1 MTYKTDNINW
11 RVDRNKRTKYDPGSI
26 RPAPPPTAME
36 RKQSRFTEI
45 EQTMK
50 YKSVVLTKK
59 GPPEVLQI
67 IEKDLRPPQAGE
79 ALIRVLAT
87 GVGRTDIVMRYGYYP
102 FAPKIPFTPGYE
114 IVGVVEAV
122 GENVTRVEVGD
133 RVAALT
139 VYGGYAEYIYLNE
152 DDLVK
157 VSEALDPAQAAALIL
172 NYGTAYQM
180 LHRLAGVKSGDRV
193 LITGAS
199 GGVGTALLQL
209 GKLANLT
216 MYGTASGNKQA
227 VLTEYGAIP
236 IDYQSQNFVDVI
248 RKRETDG
255 VDYVFDGI
263 GGMNIQPG
271 FQILRRGGQFVEYG
285 YSGIFQFLID
295 NLRLQIF
302 DWLPNG
308 KSGDLFGITAIY
320 RNDKGS
326 IIEDLRMLFSL
337 LEAAKANELLESG
350 EVIGKIV
357 LLAPDL
363 M

>member
-1 MTYKTDNINW
+1 
-11 RVDRNKRTKYDPGSI
+11 
-26 RPAPPPTAME
+26 
-36 RKQSRFTEI
+36 
-45 EQTMK
+45 MK

-102 FAPKIPFTPGYE
+102 FAPKIPFIPGYE

-122 GENVTRVEVGD
+122 GENVTRVEVGG

-139 VYGGYAEYIYLNE
+139 VYGGYAEYIYLNK

-157 VSEALDPAQAAALIL
+157 VSEALDPSQVAALIL

-180 LHRLAGVKSGDRV
+180 LHRLARVKSGDQI

-216 MYGTASGNKQA
+216 MYGTASGKKQH
-227 VLTEYGAIP
+227 VLVEHGAFP

-248 RKRETDG
+248 RKMEPNG
-255 VDYVFDGI
+255 IDYVFDGV

-295 NLRLQIF
+295 NLRLQF
-302 DWLPNG
+302 LNWLPND
-308 KSGDLFGITAIY
+308 KSGDFYGITATY
-320 RNDKGS
+320 RKDKGS
-326 IIEDLRMLFSL
+326 ITEDLLMLFSL
-337 LEAAKANELLESG
+337 LKEGKINPIIYQKYPILDAAKANELLESR

>member
-1 MTYKTDNINW
+1 
-11 RVDRNKRTKYDPGSI
+11 
-26 RPAPPPTAME
+26 
-36 RKQSRFTEI
+36 
-45 EQTMK
+45 MK

-102 FAPKIPFTPGYE
+102 FAPKTPFVPGYE

-139 VYGGYAEYIYLNE
+139 VHGGYAEYIYLNK

-157 VSEALDPAQAAALIL
+157 VSEALDPSQAAALIL
-172 NYGTAYQM
+172 NYGTAYQI
-180 LHRLAGVKSGDRV
+180 LHRLARVKSGDQI

-216 MYGTASGNKQA
+216 MYGTASEK
-227 VLTEYGAIP
+227 
-236 IDYQSQNFVDVI
+236 
-248 RKRETDG
+248 K
-255 VDYVFDGI
+255 
-263 GGMNIQPG
+263 NIC
-271 FQILRRGGQFVEYG
+271 
-285 YSGIFQFLID
+285 
-295 NLRLQIF
+295 
-302 DWLPNG
+302 
-308 KSGDLFGITAIY
+308 
-320 RNDKGS
+320 
-326 IIEDLRMLFSL
+326 
-337 LEAAKANELLESG
+337 
-350 EVIGKIV
+350 
-357 LLAPDL
+357 
-363 M
+363 

>member
-1 MTYKTDNINW
+1 
-11 RVDRNKRTKYDPGSI
+11 
-26 RPAPPPTAME
+26 
-36 RKQSRFTEI
+36 
-45 EQTMK
+45 MK

-102 FAPKIPFTPGYE
+102 FAPKTPFVPGYE

-139 VYGGYAEYIYLNE
+139 VHGGYAEYIYLNK

-157 VSEALDPAQAAALIL
+157 VSEALDPSQAAALIL
-172 NYGTAYQM
+172 NYGTAYQI
-180 LHRLAGVKSGDRV
+180 LHRLARVKSGDQI

-216 MYGTASGNKQA
+216 MYGTASEKKQHML
-227 VLTEYGAIP
+227 VEHGAFP

-248 RKRETDG
+248 RMMEPNGIDYVIDG
-255 VDYVFDGI
+255 V

-271 FQILRRGGQFVEYG
+271 FQVLRRGGQFVEYG

-295 NLRLQIF
+295 NLRLQF
-302 DWLPNG
+302 LNWLPNG
-308 KSGDLFGITAIY
+308 KSGEFYGITATY
-320 RNDKGS
+320 RKDKGS
-326 IIEDLRMLFSL
+326 ITEDLLMLFSL
-337 LEAAKANELLESG
+337 LKEGKINPIIYQKYPILDAAKANELLESG

>member
-1 MTYKTDNINW
+1 
-11 RVDRNKRTKYDPGSI
+11 
-26 RPAPPPTAME
+26 
-36 RKQSRFTEI
+36 
-45 EQTMK
+45 MK

-102 FAPKIPFTPGYE
+102 FAPKTPFVPGYE

-139 VYGGYAEYIYLNE
+139 VHGGYAEYIYLNK

-157 VSEALDPAQAAALIL
+157 VSEALDPSQAAALIL
-172 NYGTAYQM
+172 NYGTAYQI
-180 LHRLAGVKSGDRV
+180 LHRLARVKSGDQI

-216 MYGTASGNKQA
+216 MYGTASEKKQHML
-227 VLTEYGAIP
+227 VERGAFP

-248 RKRETDG
+248 RMMEPNGINYVIDG
-255 VDYVFDGI
+255 V

-271 FQILRRGGQFVEYG
+271 FQVLRRGGQFVEYG

-295 NLRLQIF
+295 NLRLQF
-302 DWLPNG
+302 LNWLPNG
-308 KSGDLFGITAIY
+308 KSGEFYGITATY
-320 RNDKGS
+320 RKDKGS
-326 IIEDLRMLFSL
+326 ITEDLLMLFSL
-337 LEAAKANELLESG
+337 LKEGKINPIIYQKYPILDAAKANELLESG

>member
-1 MTYKTDNINW
+1 
-11 RVDRNKRTKYDPGSI
+11 
-26 RPAPPPTAME
+26 
-36 RKQSRFTEI
+36 
-45 EQTMK
+45 MK

-59 GPPEVLQI
+59 GPPEVLHI

-102 FAPKIPFTPGYE
+102 FAPKTPFIPGYE

-122 GENVTRVEVGD
+122 GENVNRVEVGD

-139 VYGGYAEYIYLNE
+139 VYGGYAEYIYLNK
-152 DDLVK
+152 DDFVK
-157 VSEALDPAQAAALIL
+157 VSEALDPSQAAALIL

-180 LHRLAGVKSGDRV
+180 LHRLARVKSGDQI

-209 GKLANLT
+209 GKLGNLT
-216 MYGTASGNKQA
+216 MYGTASGKKQH
-227 VLTEYGAIP
+227 VLIEYGAFP

-248 RKRETDG
+248 RKMEPNGIDF
-255 VDYVFDGI
+255 VFDGV

-295 NLRLQIF
+295 NLRLQF
-302 DWLPNG
+302 LNWLPNG
-308 KSGDLFGITAIY
+308 KSGDFYGITATY
-320 RNDKGS
+320 RKDKGS
-326 IIEDLRMLFSL
+326 ITEDLLILFSL
-337 LEAAKANELLESG
+337 LKEGKINPIIYQIYPILDAAKANELLESG

>member
-1 MTYKTDNINW
+1 
-11 RVDRNKRTKYDPGSI
+11 
-26 RPAPPPTAME
+26 
-36 RKQSRFTEI
+36 
-45 EQTMK
+45 MK
-50 YKSVVLTKK
+50 YKSVVITEK
-59 GPPEVLQI
+59 GPPEVLQL
-67 IEKDLRPPQAGE
+67 IEMHLHQPQAGE

-87 GVGRTDIVMRYGYYP
+87 GIGRTDIVMRYGYYP
-102 FAPKIPFTPGYE
+102 FAPKIPFIPGYE
-114 IVGVVEAV
+114 IVGVVEVV

-157 VSEALDPAQAAALIL
+157 VPAALDPAQAAALIL

-209 GKLANLT
+209 GKLAKLT
-216 MYGTASGNKQA
+216 MYGTASWKKQD
-227 VLTEYGAIP
+227 VLVEHGAIP

-248 RKRETDG
+248 RKSEPNG
-255 VDYVFDGI
+255 IDYVFDGV

-285 YSGIFQFLID
+285 YSGIFQFLND
-295 NLRLQIF
+295 NLRLQF
-302 DWLPNG
+302 LNWLPNG
-308 KSGDLFGITAIY
+308 KSGDFYGITTTY
-320 RNDKGS
+320 RKDKGS
-326 IIEDLRMLFSL
+326 IIEDLLMLFSL
-337 LEAAKANELLESG
+337 LEEGKLNPIIYQKYPILDAAKANQILESG

-357 LLAPDL
+357 LLAPEL
-363 M
+363 I

>member
-1 MTYKTDNINW
+1 
-11 RVDRNKRTKYDPGSI
+11 
-26 RPAPPPTAME
+26 
-36 RKQSRFTEI
+36 
-45 EQTMK
+45 MK

-102 FAPKIPFTPGYE
+102 FAPKIPFIPGYE

-139 VYGGYAEYIYLNE
+139 VYGGYAEYIYLNKE
-152 DDLVK
+152 DLVK
-157 VSEALDPAQAAALIL
+157 VSEALDPSQAAALIL
-172 NYGTAYQM
+172 NYGTAYQI
-180 LHRLAGVKSGDRV
+180 LHRLARVKSGDQI

-216 MYGTASGNKQA
+216 MYGTASGKKQH
-227 VLTEYGAIP
+227 VLVEHGAFP

-248 RKRETDG
+248 RKMEPNG
-255 VDYVFDGI
+255 IDYVFDRV

-295 NLRLQIF
+295 NLRLQF
-302 DWLPNG
+302 LNWLPNG
-308 KSGDLFGITAIY
+308 KSGDFYGITATY
-320 RNDKGS
+320 RKDKGS
-326 IIEDLRMLFSL
+326 ITEDLLMLFSL
-337 LEAAKANELLESG
+337 LKEGKINPIIYQKYPILDAAKANELLESG

>member
-1 MTYKTDNINW
+1 M
-11 RVDRNKRTKYDPGSI
+11 
-26 RPAPPPTAME
+26 
-36 RKQSRFTEI
+36 
-45 EQTMK
+45 
-50 YKSVVLTKK
+50 LTKK

-102 FAPKIPFTPGYE
+102 FAPKIPFIPGYE
-114 IVGVVEAV
+114 IVGVVEEV
-122 GENVTRVEVGD
+122 GENAPRVDVGN

-157 VSEALDPAQAAALIL
+157 VPAALDPAQAAALIL
-172 NYGTAYQM
+172 NYGTAYQI
-180 LHRLAGVKSGDRV
+180 LHRLARVKSGDRV

-209 GKLANLT
+209 GKLTNLT
-216 MYGTASGNKQA
+216 MYGTASGKKQG
-227 VLTEYGAIP
+227 VVVEHGAIP

-248 RKRETDG
+248 RKSEPNG
-255 VDYVFDGI
+255 IDYVFDGV

-271 FQILRRGGQFVEYG
+271 FQILRRGGHFVEYG

-295 NLRLQIF
+295 NLRLQF
-302 DWLPNG
+302 LNWLPNG
-308 KSGDLFGITAIY
+308 KSGDFYGITATY
-320 RNDKGS
+320 RKDKGS
-326 IIEDLRMLFSL
+326 ITEDPLLLFSM
-337 LEAAKANELLESG
+337 LEEGKLNPIIYQKYPILDAAKANQLLESG

>member
-1 MTYKTDNINW
+1 
-11 RVDRNKRTKYDPGSI
+11 
-26 RPAPPPTAME
+26 
-36 RKQSRFTEI
+36 
-45 EQTMK
+45 MK
-50 YKSVVLTKK
+50 YKSVVITKK
-59 GPPEVLQI
+59 GTPDVLQL
-67 IEKDLRPPQAGE
+67 IEMLLRQPQAGE
-79 ALIRVLAT
+79 VLIRVLAT

-102 FAPKIPFTPGYE
+102 FAPKMPFVPGYE

-122 GENVTRVEVGD
+122 GENVTQVEVGD

-139 VYGGYAEYIYLNE
+139 VYGGYAEYIYLNR
-152 DDLVK
+152 DDFVK
-157 VSEALDPAQAAALIL
+157 VSEVLDPSQVAALIL

-180 LHRLAGVKSGDRV
+180 LHRLARVKSGDQI

-216 MYGTASGNKQA
+216 MYGTASGEKQH
-227 VLTEYGAIP
+227 VLVEHGAFP
-236 IDYQSQNFVDVI
+236 IDYQSQNFIDVI
-248 RKRETDG
+248 RRIEPNG
-255 VDYVFDGI
+255 IDYVFDGV

-271 FQILRRGGQFVEYG
+271 FQILRRGGKFVEYG

-295 NLRLQIF
+295 NLRLQF
-302 DWLPNG
+302 LNWLPND
-308 KSGDLFGITAIY
+308 KSGDFYGITAAY
-320 RNDKGS
+320 RKNKGY
-326 IIEDLRMLFSL
+326 ITEDLLMLISL
-337 LEAAKANELLESG
+337 LKEGKIDPIIYQKYPILDAAKANELLESG

>member
-1 MTYKTDNINW
+1 
-11 RVDRNKRTKYDPGSI
+11 
-26 RPAPPPTAME
+26 
-36 RKQSRFTEI
+36 
-45 EQTMK
+45 MK
-50 YKSVVLTKK
+50 YKSVVITKK
-59 GPPEVLQI
+59 GTPDVLQV
-67 IEKDLRPPQAGE
+67 IEMHLRRPQAGE
-79 ALIRVLAT
+79 VLIRVLAT
-87 GVGRTDIVMRYGYYP
+87 GVGHTDIVMRYGYYP

-122 GENVTRVEVGD
+122 GENVNRVDIGD

-139 VYGGYAEYIYLNE
+139 VYGGYAEYIFLNE

-157 VSEALDPAQAAALIL
+157 VPAALDPAQVAALIL

-216 MYGTASGNKQA
+216 MYGTASGNKQD
-227 VLTEYGAIP
+227 VLVEQGAIP

-248 RKRETDG
+248 RKSEPNG
-255 VDYVFDGI
+255 IDYVFDGV

-295 NLRLQIF
+295 NLRLQF
-302 DWLPNG
+302 LNWLPNG
-308 KSGDLFGITAIY
+308 KSGDFYGITATY
-320 RNDKGS
+320 RKDKGS
-326 IIEDLRMLFSL
+326 ITEDLLMLFSL
-337 LEAAKANELLESG
+337 LKEGKINPIIYQTYPILDAAKANELLESG
-350 EVIGKIV
+350 GVIGKIV

-363 M
+363 MKMNNG

>member
-1 MTYKTDNINW
+1 
-11 RVDRNKRTKYDPGSI
+11 
-26 RPAPPPTAME
+26 
-36 RKQSRFTEI
+36 
-45 EQTMK
+45 MK

-102 FAPKIPFTPGYE
+102 FAPKTPFVPGYE

-139 VYGGYAEYIYLNE
+139 VHGGYAEYIYLNK

-157 VSEALDPAQAAALIL
+157 VSEALDPSQAAALIL
-172 NYGTAYQM
+172 NYGTAYQI
-180 LHRLAGVKSGDRV
+180 LHRLARVKSGDQI

-216 MYGTASGNKQA
+216 MYGTASEKKQHML
-227 VLTEYGAIP
+227 VERGAFP

-248 RKRETDG
+248 RMMEPNGIDYVIDG
-255 VDYVFDGI
+255 V

-271 FQILRRGGQFVEYG
+271 FQVLRRGGQFVEYG

-295 NLRLQIF
+295 NLRLQF
-302 DWLPNG
+302 LNWLPNG
-308 KSGDLFGITAIY
+308 KSGEFYGITATY
-320 RNDKGS
+320 RKDKGS
-326 IIEDLRMLFSL
+326 ITEDLLMLFSL
-337 LEAAKANELLESG
+337 LKEGKINPIIYQKYPILDAAKANELLESG

>member
-1 MTYKTDNINW
+1 
-11 RVDRNKRTKYDPGSI
+11 
-26 RPAPPPTAME
+26 
-36 RKQSRFTEI
+36 
-45 EQTMK
+45 MK
-50 YKSVVLTKK
+50 YKSVVITKK
-59 GPPEVLQI
+59 GTPDVLQL
-67 IEKDLRPPQAGE
+67 IEMHLRQPQAGE
-79 ALIRVLAT
+79 ALIRVLAA

-102 FAPKIPFTPGYE
+102 FAPKIPFIPGYE
-114 IVGVVEAV
+114 IAGVVEAV
-122 GENVTRVEVGD
+122 GENVDRVDIGD

-157 VSEALDPAQAAALIL
+157 IPAALDPAQAAALIL

-216 MYGTASGNKQA
+216 MYGTASGKKQH
-227 VLTEYGAIP
+227 VLVEHGAFP

-248 RKRETDG
+248 RKMEPNG
-255 VDYVFDGI
+255 IDYVFDGV

-295 NLRLQIF
+295 NLRLLF
-302 DWLPNG
+302 LNWLPNG
-308 KSGDLFGITAIY
+308 KSGDFYGITATY
-320 RNDKGS
+320 RKDKGS
-326 IIEDLRMLFSL
+326 ITEDLLMLFSL
-337 LEAAKANELLESG
+337 LKEGKINPIIYQKYPILDAAKANELLESG

>member
-1 MTYKTDNINW
+1 
-11 RVDRNKRTKYDPGSI
+11 
-26 RPAPPPTAME
+26 
-36 RKQSRFTEI
+36 
-45 EQTMK
+45 MK

-67 IEKDLRPPQAGE
+67 IEKDLRLPQAGE

-102 FAPKIPFTPGYE
+102 FAPKTPFIPGYE

-139 VYGGYAEYIYLNE
+139 VYGGYAEYIYLNK

-157 VSEALDPAQAAALIL
+157 VSEALDLSQAAALIL
-172 NYGTAYQM
+172 NYGTAYQI
-180 LHRLAGVKSGDRV
+180 LHRLARVKSGDQI

-216 MYGTASGNKQA
+216 MYGTASGKKQH
-227 VLTEYGAIP
+227 VLVEHGAFP

-248 RKRETDG
+248 RKMEPNGIDF
-255 VDYVFDGI
+255 VFDGV

-295 NLRLQIF
+295 NLRLQF
-302 DWLPNG
+302 LNWLPNG
-308 KSGDLFGITAIY
+308 KSGDFYGITATY
-320 RNDKGS
+320 RKDKGS
-326 IIEDLRMLFSL
+326 ITEDLLILFSL
-337 LEAAKANELLESG
+337 LKEGKINPIIYQTYPILDAAKANELLERG

>member
-1 MTYKTDNINW
+1 
-11 RVDRNKRTKYDPGSI
+11 
-26 RPAPPPTAME
+26 
-36 RKQSRFTEI
+36 
-45 EQTMK
+45 MK
-50 YKSVVLTKK
+50 YKSVVITKK
-59 GPPEVLQI
+59 GTPDVLQL
-67 IEKDLRPPQAGE
+67 IEMHLRQPQAGE
-79 ALIRVLAT
+79 ALIRVLAA

-102 FAPKIPFTPGYE
+102 FAPKIPFIPGYE
-114 IVGVVEAV
+114 IAGVVEAV
-122 GENVTRVEVGD
+122 GENVDRVDIGD

-157 VSEALDPAQAAALIL
+157 IPAALDPAQAAALIL

-216 MYGTASGNKQA
+216 MYGTASGKKQH
-227 VLTEYGAIP
+227 VLVEHGAFP

-248 RKRETDG
+248 RKMEPNG
-255 VDYVFDGI
+255 IDYVFDGV

-295 NLRLQIF
+295 NLRLQF
-302 DWLPNG
+302 LNWLPNG
-308 KSGDLFGITAIY
+308 KSGDFYGITATY
-320 RNDKGS
+320 RKDKGS
-326 IIEDLRMLFSL
+326 ITEDLLMLFSL
-337 LEAAKANELLESG
+337 LKEGKINPIIYQKYPILDAAKANELLESG

>member
-1 MTYKTDNINW
+1 
-11 RVDRNKRTKYDPGSI
+11 
-26 RPAPPPTAME
+26 
-36 RKQSRFTEI
+36 
-45 EQTMK
+45 MK

-102 FAPKIPFTPGYE
+102 FAPKTPFIPGYE

-139 VYGGYAEYIYLNE
+139 VYGGYAEYIYLNK

-157 VSEALDPAQAAALIL
+157 VSEALDPSKAAALIL
-172 NYGTAYQM
+172 NYGTAYQI
-180 LHRLAGVKSGDRV
+180 LHRLARVKSGDQI

-199 GGVGTALLQL
+199 GGVGTAMLQL

-216 MYGTASGNKQA
+216 MYGTASGKKQH
-227 VLTEYGAIP
+227 VLVEHGAFP

-248 RKRETDG
+248 RKMEPNG
-255 VDYVFDGI
+255 IDYVFDGV
-263 GGMNIQPG
+263 GGMNIQTG
-271 FQILRRGGQFVEYG
+271 FQILRRGGQIVEYG

-295 NLRLQIF
+295 NLRLQF
-302 DWLPNG
+302 LNWLPNG
-308 KSGDLFGITAIY
+308 KSGDFYGITATY
-320 RNDKGS
+320 QKDKGS
-326 IIEDLRMLFSL
+326 ITEDLLMLFSL
-337 LEAAKANELLESG
+337 LKEGKINPIIYQKYPILDAAKANELLESG

>member
-1 MTYKTDNINW
+1 
-11 RVDRNKRTKYDPGSI
+11 
-26 RPAPPPTAME
+26 
-36 RKQSRFTEI
+36 
-45 EQTMK
+45 MK
-50 YKSVVLTKK
+50 YKSVVITEK
-59 GPPEVLQI
+59 GPPEVLQL
-67 IEKDLRPPQAGE
+67 IEMHLHQPQAGE

-87 GVGRTDIVMRYGYYP
+87 GIGRTDIVMRYGYYP
-102 FAPKIPFTPGYE
+102 FAPKIPFIPGYE
-114 IVGVVEAV
+114 IVGVVEVV

-157 VSEALDPAQAAALIL
+157 VPAALDPAQAAALIL

-209 GKLANLT
+209 GKLAKLT
-216 MYGTASGNKQA
+216 MYGTASWKKQD
-227 VLTEYGAIP
+227 VLVEHGAIP

-248 RKRETDG
+248 RKSEPNG
-255 VDYVFDGI
+255 IDYVFDGV

-295 NLRLQIF
+295 NLRLQF
-302 DWLPNG
+302 LNWLPNG
-308 KSGDLFGITAIY
+308 KSGDFYGITATY
-320 RNDKGS
+320 RKDKGS
-326 IIEDLRMLFSL
+326 IIEDLLMLFSL
-337 LEAAKANELLESG
+337 LEEGKLNPIIYQKYPILDAAKANQILESG

-357 LLAPDL
+357 LLAPEL
-363 M
+363 I

>member
-1 MTYKTDNINW
+1 
-11 RVDRNKRTKYDPGSI
+11 
-26 RPAPPPTAME
+26 
-36 RKQSRFTEI
+36 
-45 EQTMK
+45 MK
-50 YKSVVLTKK
+50 YKSVVITKK

-67 IEKDLRPPQAGE
+67 IEKDLRQPQAGE

-87 GVGRTDIVMRYGYYP
+87 GVGRTDLVMRYGYYP
-102 FAPKIPFTPGYE
+102 FAPKIPFIPGYE

-122 GENVTRVEVGD
+122 GENVNRVDIGD
-133 RVAALT
+133 YVAALT

-152 DDLVK
+152 DDLIK
-157 VSEALDPAQAAALIL
+157 VPAALDPAQAAALIL

-216 MYGTASGNKQA
+216 IYGSASEKKQD
-227 VLTEYGAIP
+227 VLVDHGATP

-248 RKRETDG
+248 RKSEPNG
-255 VDYVFDGI
+255 IDYVFDGV
-263 GGMNIQPG
+263 GGRNIQPG
-271 FQILRRGGQFVEYG
+271 FQVLRRGGKFVEYG

-295 NLRLQIF
+295 NLRLQF
-302 DWLPNG
+302 LNWLPNG
-308 KSGDLFGITAIY
+308 KSGDFYGITATY
-320 RNDKGS
+320 RKDKRS
-326 IIEDLRMLFSL
+326 VTEDLLMLFSL
-337 LEAAKANELLESG
+337 LKEGKINPIIYQKFPILDAAKANDLLESG

-357 LLAPDL
+357 LLAPNL
-363 M
+363 MEMNNG

>member
-1 MTYKTDNINW
+1 
-11 RVDRNKRTKYDPGSI
+11 
-26 RPAPPPTAME
+26 
-36 RKQSRFTEI
+36 
-45 EQTMK
+45 MK
-50 YKSVVLTKK
+50 YKSVVITKK
-59 GPPEVLQI
+59 GTPDVLQV
-67 IEKDLRPPQAGE
+67 IEMHLRRPQAGE
-79 ALIRVLAT
+79 MLIRVLAT

-122 GENVTRVEVGD
+122 GENVNRVDIGD

-139 VYGGYAEYIYLNE
+139 VYGGYAEYIFLNE

-157 VSEALDPAQAAALIL
+157 VPAALDPAQVAALIL

-216 MYGTASGNKQA
+216 MYGTASEKKQD
-227 VLTEYGAIP
+227 VLVDHGAIP

-248 RKRETDG
+248 RESEPNG
-255 VDYVFDGI
+255 IDYVFDGV
-263 GGMNIQPG
+263 GGMNIQLG
-271 FQILRRGGQFVEYG
+271 FQILRQGGQFFEFG

-295 NLRLQIF
+295 NLRLQF
-302 DWLPNG
+302 LNWLPNG
-308 KSGDLFGITAIY
+308 KSGDFYGITATY
-320 RNDKGS
+320 RKDKRS
-326 IIEDLRMLFSL
+326 ITDDLVTLFSL
-337 LEAAKANELLESG
+337 LKEGIINPIIYQKYPILDAAKANEMLESG

-357 LLAPDL
+357 LLTPNL
-363 M
+363 MGMNNGKDRHRPQPMQKG

>member
-1 MTYKTDNINW
+1 
-11 RVDRNKRTKYDPGSI
+11 
-26 RPAPPPTAME
+26 
-36 RKQSRFTEI
+36 
-45 EQTMK
+45 MK
-50 YKSVVLTKK
+50 YKSVVITKK
-59 GPPEVLQI
+59 GTPDVLQL
-67 IEKDLRPPQAGE
+67 IEMHLRQPQAGE
-79 ALIRVLAT
+79 ALIRVLAA

-102 FAPKIPFTPGYE
+102 FAPKTPFIPGYE

-122 GENVTRVEVGD
+122 GENVDRVDIGD

-157 VSEALDPAQAAALIL
+157 IPAALDPAQAAALIL

-216 MYGTASGNKQA
+216 MYGTASGKKQH
-227 VLTEYGAIP
+227 VLVEHGAFP

-248 RKRETDG
+248 RKMEPNG
-255 VDYVFDGI
+255 IDYVFDGV

-295 NLRLQIF
+295 NLRLQF
-302 DWLPNG
+302 LNWLPNG
-308 KSGDLFGITAIY
+308 KSGDFYGITATY
-320 RNDKGS
+320 RKDKGS
-326 IIEDLRMLFSL
+326 ITEDLLMLFSL
-337 LEAAKANELLESG
+337 LKEGKITPIIYQKYLILDAAKANELLESG